1 MRTESAVVF
10 IRDVPPLETVRFP
23 VAEAT
28 LLTIFYGSIKLTIL
42 WQLKLTN
49 SPSRSPSIYS
59 VFLSSE
65 LVSLVA

>member
-10 IRDVPPLETVRFP
+10 IRDVQPLETVRFP

-28 LLTIFYGSIKLTIL
+28 LLTTFYGSIKLTIL

-49 SPSRSPSIYS
+49 SPSLSPNYS